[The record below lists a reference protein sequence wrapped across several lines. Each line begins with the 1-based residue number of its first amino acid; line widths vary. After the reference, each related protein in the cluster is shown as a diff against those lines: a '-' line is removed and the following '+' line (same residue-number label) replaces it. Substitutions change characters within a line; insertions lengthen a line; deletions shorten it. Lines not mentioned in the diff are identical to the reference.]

1 MCLCGSPN
9 FVTFVPLWFPKLCD
23 LCAFVVISPKLR
35 HYKNN
40 SSSNPMAISNRERVG
55 RALDFLREGLYPF
68 IEREMKASYG
78 QKWLAVALSCLPESY
93 TIRRTGDAVLKED
106 VSALLIVLWEQWNEV
121 FKKTLGRSDRSLAS
135 ELRDVRNA
143 WAHNDAFSLDDAY
156 RAFDSISRLLSS
168 VSADTQEVEKQK
180 QEILRLRFEEQARR
194 ETRRQA
200 IAPTEGQPMSG
211 LKPWREI
218 ATPHPDVASG
228 RYQEA
233 EFAADLWQ
241 VYLDQG
247 SDEYRLPNE
256 FFGRTYLTEGLK
268 QLLTNALIRL
278 TGAGGDPVIELQ
290 TNFGG
295 GKTHAILALYHLFF
309 GVETKDLPGME
320 PVLQAAAVNEPP
332 KNVNTVVIVG
342 NKLSP
347 GTVEKKRDGVRVH
360 TLWGEIAW
368 QLGGKEGYEM
378 VREADET
385 ATNPGD
391 VLKEL
396 FNRYAPCL
404 ILIDEWVAYARQ
416 LHERADLP
424 GGSFDTH
431 FTFAQTLSESAK
443 NADRTL
449 LVVSIPSSD
458 IEIGGER
465 GTEAL
470 DRLKNAIGRI
480 QSPWRPASAEESFE
494 IVRRRLFQTT
504 TDPQLF
510 VARDAVIKAFSEMYR
525 TQGQE
530 FPSECLEADYR
541 RRLREAY
548 PIHPEFFDRLYSD
561 WSTLDKFQR
570 TRGVL
575 RLMAKVIHSLWER
588 EDKSLLIM
596 PSHVP
601 MDDAQVQSELT
612 RYLDDNWVP
621 IIEKDVDGPNSL
633 PLDIDRQNS
642 NLGRYSACRR
652 VTRTIYLG
660 SAPTIRAANRGLED
674 KRIKLGCVQP
684 GETVAIFGDAL
695 RRLTDRATYLYID
708 GNRYWISNQPNVTR
722 TAQDRANLLFE
733 ERYKVTEEIVRRL
746 KADQQRGEFGA
757 IHIAPESTADIPDD
771 PHLGV
776 RLIVLSPGQPHSKSA
791 EDSPARRLVAE
802 ILNQRGGS
810 PRYYK
815 NTLVFVAADKSNLEN
830 LEKNVAG
837 YLAWNS
843 IVADQE
849 TLNLDVSQRKQ
860 AITKR
865 DQADKEVSL
874 ILNQTYQ
881 WLLVPEQP
889 EPQGGIQWTDNR
901 IPGDD
906 SPIDRASRKLVHEGQ
921 LITHYSGDNL
931 RMDALDKY
939 LWRSTNHI
947 DIKRL
952 WEYLAQYLYLPRLK
966 NPDVLLQAVRE
977 GVRSTLVEE
986 NFGYAEGWDE
996 AKQRYTGLV
1005 ILRDINPS
1013 ISSHSLLVKPD
1024 VAMGQLEAE
1033 KPANPPTAAETDSVI
1048 SSDPDRPL
1056 YLTSGVRLT
1065 AKESP
1070 DDLVEKKP
1078 VLRRFY
1084 GIVSIDPLRINRDA
1098 PAIANEIIQH
1108 LTRLSGA
1115 RVKVTLEIEAEI
1127 PDGAPDDVVRTVTE
1141 NCRTLKFNN
1150 QSFEPE

>member
-1 MCLCGSPN
+1 
-9 FVTFVPLWFPKLCD
+9 
-23 LCAFVVISPKLR
+23 
-35 HYKNN
+35 
-40 SSSNPMAISNRERVG
+40 MAISNRERVG